1 MDRIAALRK
10 IEQSLSAL
18 ESGEADLETCERQI
32 SATVRTFA
40 TEFDGDLSAY
50 RAKDGTVVVAASERD
65 AREQV
70 RELTGADAPTVQQ
83 LE

>member
-18 ESGEADLETCERQI
+18 ESGEADLEACERQI
-32 SATVRTFA
+32 RATVRTFA

-50 RAKDGTVVVAASERD
+50 RADDGTVVVAASERE
-65 AREQV
+65 ARDRV
-70 RELTGADAPTVQQ
+70 RELTGVDAPGIQQ
-83 LE
+83 LD